1 MTLTEAIE
9 IRARQLN
16 GKPVLALELQE
27 AIAVI
32 NENRPRPKGGRAPK
46 FRLPAINP
54 VERMR
59 VNAVL
64 LYRLG
69 LALGRIE
76 ERKAA

>member
-1 MTLTEAIE
+1 MNLTEAIE

-16 GKPVLALELQE
+16 GKPVLALQLQE
-27 AIAVI
+27 AIEVI
-32 NENRPRPKGGRAPK
+32 NAYRPRQKGGRPPK
-46 FRLPAINP
+46 FRLPIINP